1 MFAGGFLLSLHP
13 VIQICDHAIRDA
25 VIMNGNPERNAKA
38 AAETDPAVAKMA
50 EPFGLMVLQ
59 N

>member
-1 MFAGGFLLSLHP
+1 
-13 VIQICDHAIRDA
+13 
-25 VIMNGNPERNAKA
+25 MNGNPERNTKA
-38 AAETDPAVAKMA
+38 AAEINPAVAKMA